1 MGNDEFLKLDNQL
14 CFVLYACSRGLI
26 RTYRPLLADLDIT
39 YPQYLVML
47 VLWEQD
53 GVSVKALGDRLF
65 LDSGTLTPLLKR
77 MASSGLIARK
87 RSATDERR
95 VNIFLTAKGKA
106 LKQRAYAVPQTLL
119 CHSGLTAE
127 AFMGLKSDL
136 ESLLARIRTFD
147 PEKDVCA
154 GVSAAPSSRKQS

>member
-14 CFVLYACSRGLI
+14 CFVLYACSRGLT
-26 RTYRPLLADLDIT
+26 RTYRPLLAELDIT

-53 GVSVKALGDRLF
+53 GVSVKALGERLF

-77 MASSGLIARK
+77 MASSGLITRQ
-87 RSATDERR
+87 RSQTDERR

-106 LKQRAYAVPQTLL
+106 LKKRAHAVPETLL
-119 CHSGLTAE
+119 CRSGLTAE
-127 AFMGLKSDL
+127 AFLRLKTDL
-136 ESLLARIRTFD
+136 ESLLARIRAFD

-154 GVSAAPSSRKQS
+154 ATPAAPSSRKRS

>member
-14 CFVLYACSRGLI
+14 CFVLYACSRGLT
-26 RTYRPLLADLDIT
+26 RTYRPLLAELDIT

-47 VLWEQD
+47 VLWERD

-77 MASSGLIARK
+77 MASSGLIERK

-95 VNIFLTAKGKA
+95 VNIFLTAKGTA
-106 LKQRAYAVPQTLL
+106 LKERAYTVPETLL
-119 CHSGLTAE
+119 CNSGLTAE
-127 AFMGLKSDL
+127 EFMRLKSDL
-136 ESLLARIRTFD
+136 TSLLARIRAFD

-154 GVSAAPSSRKQS
+154 EASAAPSSRKRF

>member
-1 MGNDEFLKLDNQL
+1 MGNDEYLKLDNQL
-14 CFVLYACSRGLI
+14 CFVLYACSRGLT
-26 RTYRPLLADLDIT
+26 RTYRPLLAELEIT

-53 GVSVKALGDRLF
+53 GLSVKALGERLF

-77 MASSGLIARK
+77 IATAGLITRK

-106 LKQRAYAVPQTLL
+106 LKERAQAVPETLL
-119 CHSGLTAE
+119 CHSGLTPE
-127 AFMGLKSDL
+127 AFMRLKTDL
-136 ESLLARIRTFD
+136 QSLLTRIRAFD
-147 PEKDVCA
+147 PENDACA
-154 GVSAAPSSRKQS
+154 GTSAAPAAHKS

>member
-14 CFVLYACSRGLI
+14 CFVLYACSRGLT
-26 RTYRPLLADLDIT
+26 RSYRPLLAGLDIT

-53 GVSVKALGDRLF
+53 GVSVKALGERLF

-77 MASSGLIARK
+77 MASAGLIARK

-106 LKQRAYAVPQTLL
+106 LKKRAHKVPETLL
-119 CHSGLTAE
+119 CQSGLTPE
-127 AFMGLKSDL
+127 AFMGLRNDL
-136 ESLLARIRTFD
+136 KSLLAHIRAFD
-147 PEKDVCA
+147 PDKDTCTGA
-154 GVSAAPSSRKQS
+154 ASAPSSRKRS

>member
-14 CFVLYACSRGLI
+14 CFVLYACSRGLT
-26 RTYRPLLADLDIT
+26 RTYRPLLAELDIT

-53 GVSVKALGDRLF
+53 GVSVKALGERLF

-87 RSATDERR
+87 RSQSAPLIPKRTS
-95 VNIFLTAKGKA
+95 AQQH
-106 LKQRAYAVPQTLL
+106 QRPPPP
-119 CHSGLTAE
+119 GN
-127 AFMGLKSDL
+127 GLKP
-136 ESLLARIRTFD
+136 A
-147 PEKDVCA
+147 
-154 GVSAAPSSRKQS
+154 

>member
-14 CFVLYACSRGLI
+14 CFVLYACSRGLT
-26 RTYRPLLADLDIT
+26 RTYRPLLAELDIT

-53 GVSVKALGDRLF
+53 GVSVKALGGRLF

-77 MASSGLIARK
+77 MASSGLIERK

-95 VNIFLTAKGKA
+95 VHIFLTAKGKA
-106 LKQRAYAVPQTLL
+106 LKKKAYAVPEFLL
-119 CHSGLTAE
+119 CQSGLTAE
-127 AFMGLKSDL
+127 EFMGLKTDL
-136 ESLLARIRTFD
+136 ESLLARIRAFD
-147 PEKDVCA
+147 PEKDVCT
-154 GVSAAPSSRKQS
+154 GSSATPSSRKPS